1 MNITTNERRHH
12 QRFLAPDLS
21 IALHTL
27 KSKEALTQD
36 TYLCVV
42 DFNRFGMAIESEH
55 NFKIGDELCLLI
67 SDKYKREIKVNGFV
81 CNRAKKAESY
91 RCGLHFLEQNESG
104 FTKTLVEMEK
114 SLEQLA
120 S

>member
-12 QRFLAPDLS
+12 QRFLAPELS
-21 IALHTL
+21 IALQSL
-27 KSKEALTQD
+27 KSKEELTQN
-36 TYLCVV
+36 TNLCVV

-55 NFKIGDELCLLI
+55 NFKIGDELRLI
-67 SDKYKREIKVNGFV
+67 VSDKYKREIKVNGFV
-81 CNRAKKAESY
+81 CNRAKLNDGY

-104 FTKTLVEMEK
+104 FTLTLTEMEK